1 MLAWMGQIQSRPG
14 LPSHDVLEDLF
25 DALTKPDE
33 LKAYLQRSN
42 SLEIQVELLC
52 STLRV
57 DAALLKVG
65 EVGESFD
72 TATFCLGQLVSH
84 EPQLM
89 SGLPCARAV
98 VDGLSAAI
106 RKGWA
111 VHHGVGKF
119 AANALTI
126 LAITESADSGVREHA
141 VDELLGGMAE
151 WLTQT
156 DEPFE
161 PKEEVDEVC
170 GCNCASPA
178 LSAACWLER
187 LLGKPDALLERKVQ
201 AHPQLDAMGR
211 HLFDVV
217 ARRDGNPFALTRLL
231 CVPQI
236 FARFARDDLPFFEH
250 LVGFIAFGILQFD
263 NPMFSDDS
271 IPALQALFRDDPK
284 AAEVV
289 MSSRMSIALLE
300 ALANAAGYLPSAMT
314 TIGTLAAAPGGRVA
328 LYSLAAKLTPGG
340 PAGATDVVEPPA
352 EAARAAPEAPATGGD
367 RRGRRAHVDAAAAA
381 AALAALDL
389 AEAEATAEAAE
400 GPPPPPP
407 PLPRTPPSFLPPRA
421 RAARTRP
428 RTRATTTTTRG
439 VSARIMARTSAPRIP
454 TAARARPTAGRRPG
468 IAS

>member
-1 MLAWMGQIQSRPG
+1 MGQIQSRPG

-33 LKAYLQRSN
+33 LKAYLQRSH

-289 MSSRMSIALLE
+289 MSSRCSIALLE
-300 ALANAAGYLPSAMT
+300 ALANAAGYL
-314 TIGTLAAAPGGRVA
+314 
-328 LYSLAAKLTPGG
+328 SLI
-340 PAGATDVVEPPA
+340 
-352 EAARAAPEAPATGGD
+352 
-367 RRGRRAHVDAAAAA
+367 H
-381 AALAALDL
+381 
-389 AEAEATAEAAE
+389 
-400 GPPPPPP
+400 
-407 PLPRTPPSFLPPRA
+407 
-421 RAARTRP
+421 
-428 RTRATTTTTRG
+428 
-439 VSARIMARTSAPRIP
+439 I
-454 TAARARPTAGRRPG
+454 
-468 IAS
+468 